1 MSLTSLTAAIGQ
13 RKPLAA
19 RTREN
24 LPLAPR
30 TETAKDA
37 RKVKPLAELTA
48 NRKERGKN
56 DSVKDRV
63 REWEREKER
72 LREMERLDE
81 LERDRDAQFEA
92 EREQAA
98 RQQRALAA
106 RERASDK
113 ENQNADI
120 SVLSPP
126 RPVAPPPT
134 PGKKKRVMGR

>member
-1 MSLTSLTAAIGQ
+1 
-13 RKPLAA
+13 
-19 RTREN
+19 
-24 LPLAPR
+24 
-30 TETAKDA
+30 
-37 RKVKPLAELTA
+37 LAELTA